1 MSKHPELLTLIEQ
14 EFIDYRGIPM
24 MDSQR
29 KHEKKQFINGLMTAA
44 RVVGITYDE
53 LNTIVEAHPPAS
65 IQYHEDELSIPAYI
79 RNKK

>member
-24 MDSQR
+24 SDSQR

-53 LNTIVEAHPPAS
+53 LNVIVEAHPPAS
-65 IQYHEDELSIPAYI
+65 LHNEDELSIPAYI